1 MPAAERVGSELA
13 GSELAG
19 SELVGA
25 ELDGAELVDADG
37 PPPELTFFV
46 PCLNEE
52 DNIVPTLET
61 LIEVAGDLGLSF
73 EILVFDDA
81 STDATV
87 ARVRDFASRSPRA
100 AVRLFENSRT
110 LGLGFNYVEGA
121 FRGRG
126 TYYMLVNGDHAE
138 SREALEAILTKRGE
152 ADMIVPYFDERD
164 VRGWRRRSISRAFTW
179 IVDRVGGFRLR
190 YYNGPV
196 LHRRELVMRWHP
208 DSQGYAYQAE
218 LVTTLL
224 RLGKTVRE
232 VQIANQDRASGVSK
246 AFTFQNLLS
255 VGHSLLQIALRRL
268 RAWLFHR

>member
-1 MPAAERVGSELA
+1 MPEADRTAAR
-13 GSELAG
+13 
-19 SELVGA
+19 
-25 ELDGAELVDADG
+25 
-37 PPPELTFFV
+37 PPELSFFV

-52 DNIVPTLET
+52 DNIGPTLET
-61 LIEVAGDLGLSF
+61 LVQVAGELGIEC

-87 ARVRDFASRSPRA
+87 LRVRAFQERA
-100 AVRLFENSRT
+100 PDAGVRLFENPRT
-110 LGLGFNYVEGA
+110 MGLGFNYVEGA
-121 FRGRG
+121 FQGRG

-138 SREALEAILTKRGE
+138 SLDALRAILELRGQ

-164 VRGWRRRSISRAFTW
+164 VRGRRRRAVSKTFTW
-179 IVDRVGGFRLR
+179 IVNRVGGFRLQ

-196 LHRRELVMRWHP
+196 LHRRELVTRWHP

-218 LVTTLL
+218 LITTLL

-232 VQIANQDRASGVSK
+232 VQIANQDRATGVSK
-246 AFTFQNLLS
+246 AFTVQNILS

>member
-1 MPAAERVGSELA
+1 MPAADSRDTARLLEVS
-13 GSELAG
+13 
-19 SELVGA
+19 
-25 ELDGAELVDADG
+25 
-37 PPPELTFFV
+37 FFV

-52 DNIVPTLET
+52 DNIGPTLET
-61 LIEVAGDLGLSF
+61 LVEVARDLDLSF

-81 STDATV
+81 STDDTA
-87 ARVRDFASRSPRA
+87 ARVRAFQQRTPDA
-100 AVRLFENSRT
+100 AVRLFENERT
-110 LGLGFNYVEGA
+110 MGLGFNYVEGA
-121 FRGRG
+121 FQGRG
-126 TYYMLVNGDHAE
+126 TFYMLVNGDHAE
-138 SREALEAILTKRGE
+138 SRQALETILERRGE

-164 VRGWRRRSISRAFTW
+164 VRGVRRRAISRAFTW
-179 IVDRVGGFRLR
+179 IVNRVGGFRLH

-196 LHRRELVMRWHP
+196 LHRRELVTRWHP

-232 VQIANQDRASGVSK
+232 VQIANQDRESGVSK
-246 AFTFQNLLS
+246 AFTVQNVLS

>member
-1 MPAAERVGSELA
+1 MVERPAS
-13 GSELAG
+13 
-19 SELVGA
+19 
-25 ELDGAELVDADG
+25 DAA
-37 PPPELTFFV
+37 PVMTFFV

-52 DNIVPTLET
+52 NNIGPTLET
-61 LIEVAGDLGLSF
+61 LAEVADDLGLRS

-81 STDATV
+81 STDETA
-87 ARVRDFASRSPRA
+87 ARVREFADREAARGPRV

-110 LGLGFNYVEGA
+110 MGLGFNYVEGA
-121 FRGRG
+121 FQGRG

-138 SREALEAILTKRGE
+138 SRDALVAILEHRGE
-152 ADMIVPYFDERD
+152 ADMIVPFFDERD
-164 VRGWRRRSISRAFTW
+164 VRGWRRRAISRTFTG
-179 IVDRVGGFRLR
+179 IVNRVSGFRLR

-224 RLGKTVRE
+224 RLGTTVRE
-232 VQIANQDRASGVSK
+232 VQIANQDRESGVSK
-246 AFTFQNLLS
+246 AFTIQNVLS